1 LKNYTNLTEVQQN
14 IKDGN
19 INLPNIVESYLQKI
33 KSSKLNAFLEIFEE
47 DVLSQA
53 KLVQDKIMNNTAGKL
68 AGMVLGIKDN
78 MSYNGHKV
86 SASSKILEGFE
97 SIYNATAIQRLLDED
112 VIIIGRLNCDEF
124 AMGSSNENSAFGA
137 VAHPLDADYVPGGS
151 SGGSAVAVA
160 ADLCMASLGSDTGGS
175 IRQPASLCNVIG
187 LKPTYGRISR
197 YGLLAYASSFDQIG
211 TFTKN
216 TEDAARLLEVMSGAD
231 DYDSTVSFKGV
242 DDYRP
247 KKSDVK
253 YTISYIKEA
262 VEHEGNDP
270 EIVAAMKSR
279 LEKLENAGHTVK
291 AVSFPYL
298 KYMVPAYYV
307 LTTAEASSNLARYDG
322 IRFGY
327 RSGQSQDIESTY
339 VKSRSEGFGKEV
351 QRRIMLGAFVLS
363 SGYYDAYYAKA
374 QKVRRLI
381 KTETS
386 KILQK
391 SDFILLPT
399 TPTTAFKKDGIKDPI
414 KMYLQDI
421 FTVHANLAGMPA
433 ISLPLDQHSNGFG
446 FGTQLIANQFDEKK
460 LLNFSEELMNN
471 F

>member
-1 LKNYTNLTEVQQN
+1 MKNYTNLTEVQQN